1 MNCCCAISVAGI
13 DDLHRLLTETRV
25 GVSSSITILRRAEK
39 RNLWVIPDESRP

>member
-39 RNLWVIPDESRP
+39 RNLWVIPDESRH